1 MSNIFVTN
9 NSDQALKDG
18 FGGVFY
24 EFKPGSTVEIP
35 EEFATHIFG
44 YKEQDKMKYLAR
56 LGWVK
61 TTNELKEGLERLS
74 KWELSTEPPKKNQS
88 LSPLVERVP
97 LPSSKKAG
105 GKILQAVA

>member
-9 NSDQALKDG
+9 YSDKKLKDG
-18 FGGVFY
+18 YGGVFY
-24 EFKPGSTVEIP
+24 EFDPNKTVEITVDV
-35 EEFATHIFG
+35 ARHIFG
-44 YKEQDKMKYLAR
+44 YGENNKEPYLAR
-56 LGWVK
+56 LGWI
-61 TTNELKEGLERLS
+61 TTSNDLDKGLEILA

-97 LPSSKKAG
+97 LPIKKAG

>member
-9 NSDQALKDG
+9 NSDQDLKDG

-35 EEFATHIFG
+35 EEFAKHIFG
-44 YKEQDKMKYLAR
+44 YKENDKMKYLAR

-97 LPSSKKAG
+97 LPASKRAG

>member
-9 NSDQALKDG
+9 NSDQDLKDG

>member
-9 NSDQALKDG
+9 NSDQDLKDG

-44 YKEQDKMKYLAR
+44 YKEDDKMKYLAR

-97 LPSSKKAG
+97 LPASKRAG

>member
-9 NSDQALKDG
+9 NSDQDLKDG

-44 YKEQDKMKYLAR
+44 YKEDDKMKYLAR

>member
-9 NSDQALKDG
+9 NSDQDLKDG

-24 EFKPGSTVEIP
+24 EFKPGTTVEIP

>member
-9 NSDQALKDG
+9 NSDQDLKDG

-97 LPSSKKAG
+97 LPASKRVG

>member
-9 NSDQALKDG
+9 NSDQDLKDG

-44 YKEQDKMKYLAR
+44 YKEDDKMKYLAR

-88 LSPLVERVP
+88 LSPLVERVA